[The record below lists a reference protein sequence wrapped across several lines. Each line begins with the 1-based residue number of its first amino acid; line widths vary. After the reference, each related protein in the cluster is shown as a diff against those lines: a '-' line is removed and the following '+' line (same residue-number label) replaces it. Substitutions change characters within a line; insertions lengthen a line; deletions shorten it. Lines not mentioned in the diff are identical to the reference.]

1 MIIHTITPEDIR
13 RIFGN
18 NENRK
23 AYLRELFAQTSN
35 PTRVRGTTNALNQQ
49 IIDTWDYEVSKRII
63 REMFKRHPKYAA
75 QRGLKEKIDEAIKA
89 WNDLGFGEL
98 EWPFSAAG
106 FDQHVHMLN
115 RNQAHSETEKD
126 KILADEAIKFRR
138 IKHINAMRNDYIE
151 YLIFQ
156 NENIIPTLAN
166 NKAVDFYINGE
177 PYDQKVGKSVGKAFM
192 EAYGTEYREIALAHP
207 EYVAKSLY
215 ENQDSERFGDEP
227 RLLIVY
233 LDSDVDS
240 EKIEQQLSGINF
252 NTPYR
257 IEFCYIHTGAA
268 QRHYVTKCFVVLL
281 HN

>member
-1 MIIHTITPEDIR
+1 MIIQTITPDDIGK
-13 RIFGN
+13 IFGN

-23 AYLRELFAQTSN
+23 AYLRELFLQTN
-35 PTRVRGTTNALNQQ
+35 NTTRIGQTTNELNQQ
-49 IIDTWDYEVSKRII
+49 ITDTWDYEVSKGII

-75 QRGLKEKIDEAIKA
+75 QRGLKEEIDNAIKA

-115 RNQAHSETEKD
+115 RNQEHSEIEKD
-126 KILADEAIKFRR
+126 RLLANEAIKFRR
-138 IKHINAMRNDYIE
+138 IKQINALRNDYIE

-156 NENIIPTLAN
+156 NENVIPTLGN
-166 NKAVDFYINGE
+166 RRAVDFYINGE

-207 EYVAKSLY
+207 ELVAKSLY

-233 LDSDVDS
+233 LDSNVDS
-240 EKIEQQLSGINF
+240 EKIEQQLSEINF
-252 NTPYR
+252 NAPYH
-257 IEFCYIHTGAA
+257 IAFCYTHTGTA
-268 QRHYVTKCFVVLL
+268 QRTYETKCFVVLL